1 MWRGSTPPPLGV
13 ARDWVAL
20 PREHYVSVP
29 KARLLE
35 RLAAGRSELGDLF
48 RLSEAILRARWQPV
62 LEQLKADY
70 ELFSPESGASARAGV
85 PREELLARQRR
96 FFHNFL
102 LTMRRANFLPFTA
115 EEARLAADQRYL
127 FDLPASVNWKV
138 LDARPLRDLRE
149 HLAGPSAEAARAR
162 EALELGPGGLGD
174 WLQPSRDMSDHA
186 LVFFRGM
193 GRDQHEGR
201 YLLARV
207 DVAVERLLK
216 VLAFPL
222 LVPLQW
228 AVERARGEEPPPE
241 LTPAEPPGEVRRWVR
256 RVNVRN
262 LPLLAT
268 IGRKTRLQEPAF
280 RQLVTVFRLE
290 PQEEALLSRQGL
302 FRLRATGEL
311 DTARVRRLLEE
322 DESADAEGSGA
333 EEEWSLWIKLFRQI
347 PLADSEI
354 VFPDMLL
361 RMRSFDLAL
370 LLVSA
375 AAVVPT
381 LVTAFARPRGTAY
394 AVMAALLVMI
404 WRLVSRTIQ
413 VRQAYQARLTR
424 DLYAKN
430 LDTNA
435 GVLQFLVDSLEEQEL
450 KEALLVYAT
459 LHDAGRPLSASE
471 LDQAIEARLV
481 AEHAAEIDLEI
492 EDALAKVKPGGP
504 LPIVEEL
511 PGEAGSA
518 PRYRALPIAAAQ
530 AALEERWQAWP
541 AELRGSPHPYA
552 AP

>member
-1 MWRGSTPPPLGV
+1 
-13 ARDWVAL
+13 
-20 PREHYVSVP
+20 
-29 KARLLE
+29 
-35 RLAAGRSELGDLF
+35 
-48 RLSEAILRARWQPV
+48 
-62 LEQLKADY
+62 
-70 ELFSPESGASARAGV
+70 
-85 PREELLARQRR
+85 REELLARQRR

-102 LTMRRANFLPFTA
+102 LTMRRANFLPFTE

-127 FDLPASVNWKV
+127 FDLPASVNWEV

-149 HLAGPSAEAARAR
+149 HLSSSSAEAVQAR

-174 WLQPSRDMSDHA
+174 WLQPSGDMGDHA

-193 GRDQHEGR
+193 DRDQHEGR

-216 VLAFPL
+216 VLAFPIL
-222 LVPLQW
+222 GPLQW
-228 AVERARGEEPPPE
+228 AVERARGEEPAPE
-241 LTPAEPPGEVRRWVR
+241 LAPSQSPGEVRRWVR

-302 FRLRATGEL
+302 FRLRASGEL
-311 DTARVRRLLEE
+311 DTARARRLL
-322 DESADAEGSGA
+322 D
-333 EEEWSLWIKLFRQI
+333 EEEQGEGEGEDWSLWIKLFRQI

-450 KEALLVYAT
+450 KEALLVYAA
-459 LHDAGRPLSASE
+459 LLEAGRPLSAAE
-471 LDQAIEARLV
+471 LDQVVEARLA
-481 AEHAAEIDLEI
+481 AEHEAEVDL
-492 EDALAKVKPGGP
+492 
-504 LPIVEEL
+504 
-511 PGEAGSA
+511 
-518 PRYRALPIAAAQ
+518 
-530 AALEERWQAWP
+530 
-541 AELRGSPHPYA
+541 
-552 AP
+552 